1 MNKTLLAFLLATG
14 IAGTV
19 HAQTGVTIYG
29 MVDTGFIRE
38 SGSDVRMGGNEDSMI
53 GFRGTEELGSGMKAT
68 FQLERRFNLNDG
80 MKFSGGNALDILQRD
95 RP

>member
-68 FQLERRFNLNDG
+68 FRHE
-80 MKFSGGNALDILQRD
+80 SDI
-95 RP
+95 PA